1 MLQKGKQLSSM
12 HKDISK
18 LTQKLSWEKSLF
30 SSNLVRGV
38 TLSRVDLKIERL
50 VSREKCHIS
59 VSFVFY
65 REEIQLDEVSSILIF
80 LSILFL
86 LVLFLKTTK
95 TSIHHKQGKLINTH
109 HQFFFSS
116 HAIMIQQPIYQA
128 NVFCRDG
135 AVGWAINGLN
145 KLFQLAVFSP
155 KGFTPSTTQKTHK
168 R

>member
-18 LTQKLSWEKSLF
+18 LTQTLGWEKSLF

-65 REEIQLDEVSSILIF
+65 REKYSWMKFPL
-80 LSILFL
+80 
-86 LVLFLKTTK
+86 
-95 TSIHHKQGKLINTH
+95 
-109 HQFFFSS
+109 
-116 HAIMIQQPIYQA
+116 Y
-128 NVFCRDG
+128 
-135 AVGWAINGLN
+135 
-145 KLFQLAVFSP
+145 
-155 KGFTPSTTQKTHK
+155 
-168 R
+168 